1 MESPGYH
8 FTSQLHLHKDCPD
21 PASEGAGGDTSP
33 QLRAEAKC
41 WSSCELSA
49 LKGPQQTQQSTK
61 ETAISDKAGVR
72 QRVCSAVG
80 HTWLAVHRH
89 NVHLECSY
97 AHSQEWYFL
106 RVKNLQTAQIPLSTK
121 RHGQPGDTSRHP

>member
-8 FTSQLHLHKDCPD
+8 LTSQLHLHKDCPD

-49 LKGPQQTQQSTK
+49 LKTGRSPEPAEHRQLFQTKPGSGGGYAVQSV
-61 ETAISDKAGVR
+61 IPG
-72 QRVCSAVG
+72 
-80 HTWLAVHRH
+80 WLYTVTTSIL
-89 NVHLECSY
+89 NVPMHVPRNGIFFE
-97 AHSQEWYFL
+97 
-106 RVKNLQTAQIPLSTK
+106 
-121 RHGQPGDTSRHP
+121 